1 MFRTLRFR
9 RVDARPHTVI
19 IFFFVLVAAL
29 AAGMPA
35 AAPQTPS
42 QPAAPAAAPQAA
54 KAGAEAEVLG
64 PEKNVA
70 MDTFLQFLNKSPEA
84 TLRKHPGLTSEVVA
98 SIMANRAAGKSFA
111 SIPDFKKM
119 TKISEIDFQYAYKPF
134 YEADLRKTTLA
145 ATRKPVQ
152 PVTVA
157 DPKANPQAPGAAAGA
172 PNSEAGPIGAVRAG
186 FYGQLEGYES
196 WDGVDP
202 AVKKEFFETIN
213 RERCTCGC
221 TNETL
226 AWCYVND
233 KSCPVVRPR
242 VKKVYDD
249 LMKRVA
255 ASPPSTESTPNP
267 K

>member
-9 RVDARPHTVI
+9 RVDARPHTAI
-19 IFFFVLVAAL
+19 IFFVLVAGL

-42 QPAAPAAAPQAA
+42 QPAAPAAAAPQ
-54 KAGAEAEVLG
+54 GAEPEVLG
-64 PEKNVA
+64 AEKNVA
-70 MDTFLQFLNKSPEA
+70 MDMLLQFLNKSPET

-111 SIPDFKKM
+111 SIPDFRKV

-152 PVTVA
+152 AATAA

-255 ASPPSTESTPNP
+255 ASPPSTQPTPNP

>member
-1 MFRTLRFR
+1 MFRTLRFCSL
-9 RVDARPHTVI
+9 PHTI
-19 IFFFVLVAAL
+19 ILFVLVAAL
-29 AAGMPA
+29 GASMPA

-42 QPAAPAAAPQAA
+42 QPASPTAAAPQA
-54 KAGAEAEVLG
+54 GTAEPEVLG
-64 PEKNVA
+64 GEKNVA
-70 MDTFLQFLNKSPEA
+70 MDTLLQFLNRSPEA

-111 SIPDFKKM
+111 SIPDFKKV
-119 TKISEIDFQYAYKPF
+119 TKISEIDFQQSYKPF

-145 ATRKPVQ
+145 ATRKPIQ
-152 PVTVA
+152 PVTA
-157 DPKANPQAPGAAAGA
+157 PDPAAPKANPQAPGAAPGA

-186 FYGQLEGYES
+186 FYGHLEGYES

-221 TNETL
+221 ANETL

>member
-1 MFRTLRFR
+1 MFRNARFR
-9 RVDARPHTVI
+9 RVDALSHTA
-19 IFFFVLVAAL
+19 IFFVVLVAAL
-29 AAGMPA
+29 TAGLPA
-35 AAPQTPS
+35 AAPQKPS
-42 QPAAPAAAPQAA
+42 QPATPAAPAQGTGPEV
-54 KAGAEAEVLG
+54 AGAER
-64 PEKNVA
+64 NVA
-70 MDTFLQFLNKSPEA
+70 METLLQFLNRSPEA

-111 SIPDFKKM
+111 SIPDFRKV

-145 ATRKPVQ
+145 ATRKPVK
-152 PVTVA
+152 PVTAA
-157 DPKANPQAPGAAAGA
+157 DPKATPQTPGADAGA

-186 FYGQLEGYES
+186 FYGKLEGYES

-255 ASPPSTESTPNP
+255 ASPPSTEPTPNP